1 MDDMELIAFEII
13 SNVGMG
19 KSLVIEAIREGR
31 AGKYDLAAE
40 KINEA
45 NEFFVKGHHA
55 HASLIQKEASGED
68 LKFSLIIM
76 HAEDQLISAETIRD
90 LAIEIIEMH
99 KDLTSKKVLVEG

>member
-19 KSLVIEAIREGR
+19 KSLVIEAIRDARSGN
-31 AGKYDLAAE
+31 YDLANH
-40 KINEA
+40 KIKEA
-45 NEFFVKGHHA
+45 NEFFIKGHHA
-55 HASLIQKEASGED
+55 HTVLIQREASGEQ

-90 LAIEIIEMH
+90 LGIEIIEMH
-99 KDLTSKKVLVEG
+99 KDLSIKN